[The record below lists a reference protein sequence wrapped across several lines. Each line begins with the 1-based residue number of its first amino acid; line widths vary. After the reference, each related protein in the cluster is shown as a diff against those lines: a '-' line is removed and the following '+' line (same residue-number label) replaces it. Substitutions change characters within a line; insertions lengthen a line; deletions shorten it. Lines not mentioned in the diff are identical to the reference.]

1 MHWRPS
7 CGRPTRRSTWGFSP
21 TSAAPPNMKRPSRR
35 CGASYESGCA
45 WRRPADSG
53 RATCTPRGQLFKGE
67 PPTGRFVVFT
77 AESPLDLEI
86 PGEPYTFGTLLRAQ
100 ALGDVQ
106 ALRAGGRAVLH
117 IHLTDPAPGLLA
129 VARLLQERFGR

>member
-1 MHWRPS
+1 MR
-7 CGRPTRRSTWGFSP
+7 RIVRERLRVATTRGFGPRYLHST
-21 TSAAPPNMKRPSRR
+21 
-35 CGASYESGCA
+35 
-45 WRRPADSG
+45 
-53 RATCTPRGQLFKGE
+53 GQLFKGG